1 MVKVKVFKQIFDDD
15 VYIRSEKL
23 KINNKT
29 IQTPMK
35 SFTLSDLRRDVH
47 LNEDVK
53 KVNEVFKK
61 FSKESLEQYVSGKK
75 DITQVHKYINRDF
88 KKISSDELN
97 FCFTTL
103 DYTKFPEGKEIDM
116 LTNVSYIYSDA
127 TPLPLVHNLFKP
139 NQDAEKSYD
148 KFTDFMVECIDSI
161 NRLNNK
167 PIIGVIPSSMPP
179 SYVESLINFYHE
191 RDITS
196 FAFDFENKTHVG
208 LTDHLRE
215 MMISIIELDIL
226 NESFTYSCNTQRGK
240 ASRGS
245 DITKAN
251 DILVYN
257 FGFDIV
263 GNSHMGM
270 KMPPSAAKM
279 LKNRNPT
286 SIRLFN
292 NEDYGHYRYENVSL
306 IEEFY
311 PHEKT
316 NIPIEFFNPEGNVS
330 RSRDCQ
336 KLFNNEMF
344 GLELLKYNQLLKEEE
359 PALEYLKTKN
369 QIKNDLNQFTQFR
382 ASINL

>member
-1 MVKVKVFKQIFDDD
+1 MVKVRVSKQIFDDD

-23 KINNKT
+23 KINNKSIT
-29 IQTPMK
+29 TPMK
-35 SFTLSDLRRDVH
+35 SFTLNDLRRDVK

-61 FSKESLEQYVSGKK
+61 FSKESLEDFVSGKK
-75 DITQVHKYINRDF
+75 DITRVHKDINKDF
-88 KKISSDELN
+88 KKISPDELN

-103 DYTKFPEGKEIDM
+103 DYTKFPEGKEIDL

-148 KFTDFMVECIDSI
+148 KYTDFMIKCVDSI

-167 PIIGVIPSSMPP
+167 PIIGIIPSSMPP
-179 SYVESLINFYHE
+179 SYVESLIDFYHDL
-191 RDITS
+191 DITS

-215 MMISIIELDIL
+215 MMISIINLDIL

-245 DITKAN
+245 DIIKAN

-257 FGFDIV
+257 YGFDIV
-263 GNSHMGM
+263 GNSHMGI
-270 KMPPSAAKM
+270 KIPKSAAEK
-279 LKNRNPT
+279 LKKRNPT

-292 NEDYGHYRYENVSL
+292 NEDYGHYRYDNVDL
-306 IEEFY
+306 ISQFY

-316 NIPIEFFNPEGNVS
+316 DIPIEFFNPEGNVS

-344 GLELLKYNQLLKEEE
+344 GLELLKYNQLLNEDEST
-359 PALEYLKTKN
+359 LDYLKTKD
-369 QIKNDLNQFTQFR
+369 QIKGELNTFMKFR
-382 ASINL
+382 EDINL

>member
-1 MVKVKVFKQIFDDD
+1 MVKVSVSKQIFDDD

-23 KINNKT
+23 RINNKC

-35 SFTLSDLRRDVH
+35 SFTLNDLRKDVK
-47 LNEDVK
+47 LNDAVK
-53 KVNEVFKK
+53 KVNEVFRR
-61 FSKESLEQYVSGKK
+61 FSKESLQDFVSGKK
-75 DITQVHKYINRDF
+75 DITKVYKEINRDY

-97 FCFTTL
+97 FCFTML
-103 DYTKFPEGKEIDM
+103 DYTKFPEGKEIDL

-179 SYVESLINFYHE
+179 SYVESLINFYHD

-215 MMISIIELDIL
+215 MMISIIDLDIL
-226 NESFTYSCNTQRGK
+226 SESFTYSCNTQRGK

-270 KMPPSAAKM
+270 KMPRSAAEK

-292 NEDYGHYRYENVSL
+292 NNDYGHYRYDNVSL
-306 IEEFY
+306 IKEFY

-316 NIPIEFFNPEGNVS
+316 EIPIEFFNPEGNVS
-330 RSRDCQ
+330 RSKDCQ

-344 GLELLKYNQLLKEEE
+344 GLELLKYNQLLKDDES
-359 PALEYLKTKN
+359 ALKYLKTKK
-369 QIKNDLNQFTQFR
+369 QIKDDLYNFTQFR
-382 ASINL
+382 LDINL

>member
-1 MVKVKVFKQIFDDD
+1 MVKVKVSKQVFDDD

-23 KINNKT
+23 KINNKS

-35 SFTLSDLRRDVH
+35 SFTLNTLRKAVK
-47 LNEDVK
+47 LNDEVK
-53 KVNEVFKK
+53 KVNEIFKK
-61 FSKESLEQYVSGKK
+61 FSKESLQDYVSGKR
-75 DITQVHKYINRDF
+75 DITQLHKKINTDF

-97 FCFTTL
+97 FCFTYL
-103 DYTKFPEGKEIDM
+103 DYTKFPEAKEIDM

-148 KFTDFMVECIDSI
+148 KFTDFMIECIDSI

-179 SYVESLINFYHE
+179 SYVESLINFYHD

-215 MMISIIELDIL
+215 MMIAIIKLDIL

-257 FGFDIV
+257 YGFDIV
-263 GNSHMGM
+263 GDSHMGM
-270 KMPPSAAKM
+270 KIPPDAAKK

-292 NEDYGHYRYENVSL
+292 NNDYGHYRYDNVSL
-306 IEEFY
+306 IEDFY

-316 NIPIEFFNPEGNVS
+316 EIPIEFFNPEGNVT
-330 RSRDCQ
+330 RSRNCQ

-344 GLELLKYNQLLKEEE
+344 GLELLKYNRLLNENES
-359 PALEYLKTKN
+359 ALDYLKTKN
-369 QIKNDLNQFTQFR
+369 QIKDDLNNFTKFR
-382 ASINL
+382 LDIKL

>member
-1 MVKVKVFKQIFDDD
+1 MAKVKVSKQIFDDD

-35 SFTLSDLRRDVH
+35 SFTLNDLRNDVK
-47 LNEDVK
+47 LNENVK
-53 KVNEVFKK
+53 MVNEVFKN
-61 FSKESLEQYVSGKK
+61 FSKSALGDYVSGKK
-75 DITQVHKYINRDF
+75 DITNVYKGINNDF
-88 KKISSDELN
+88 RKISVNELN

-103 DYTKFPEGKEIDM
+103 NYTKFPEGKEIDL

-127 TPLPLVHNLFKP
+127 TPLPLVHKLFKP
-139 NQDAEKSYD
+139 NTDAEKDYD
-148 KFTDFMVECIDSI
+148 KFTDFMIECIESI

-167 PIIGVIPSSMPP
+167 PIIGVIPSSMPS
-179 SYVESLINFYHE
+179 SYIESLMELYYDY
-191 RDITS
+191 DITS
-196 FAFDFENKTHVG
+196 FAFDFENKTHSG
-208 LTDHLRE
+208 LFDNLRE
-215 MMISIIELDIL
+215 MMISIINLDIL
-226 NESFTYSCNTQRGK
+226 DESFTYSCNTQRGK

-245 DITKAN
+245 DVTKAN

-270 KMPPSAAKM
+270 KIPAGVAEK

-292 NEDYGHYRYENVSL
+292 NDDYGHYRYDNVKL
-306 IEEFY
+306 IEDFY
-311 PHEKT
+311 PFDKT
-316 NIPIEFFNPEGNVS
+316 EIPIEFFNPEGNVS

-344 GLELLKYNQLLKEEE
+344 GLELLKYTQLLNENESALDYLQTKE
-359 PALEYLKTKN
+359 
-369 QIKNDLNQFTQFR
+369 QIKDDLNNLERFR
-382 ASINL
+382 LNINV

>member
-1 MVKVKVFKQIFDDD
+1 MVKVKVSKQIFDDD

-23 KINNKT
+23 KINNKS

-35 SFTLSDLRRDVH
+35 SFTLNDLRKDVK
-47 LNEDVK
+47 LNDEVK

-61 FSKESLEQYVSGKK
+61 FSKESLQDYVSGKK
-75 DITQVHKYINRDF
+75 DITQVHKKINTGF

-97 FCFTTL
+97 FCFTYL

-148 KFTDFMVECIDSI
+148 KFTDFMVECIESI

-179 SYVESLINFYHE
+179 SYVESLIMFYYDN
-191 RDITS
+191 DITS
-196 FAFDFENKTHVG
+196 FAFDFENKTHIG

-215 MMISIIELDIL
+215 MMISIIKLDIL

-263 GNSHMGM
+263 GDSHMPM
-270 KMPPSAAKM
+270 KMPPDAAKK

-292 NEDYGHYRYENVSL
+292 NEDYGHYRYDNVRL
-306 IEEFY
+306 IEQFY

-316 NIPIEFFNPEGNVS
+316 EIPIEFFNPQGNVT
-330 RSRDCQ
+330 RSRNCQ

-344 GLELLKYNQLLKEEE
+344 GLELLKYNRLLNENES
-359 PALEYLKTKN
+359 ALDYLKTKK
-369 QIKNDLNQFTQFR
+369 QIKDDLNNFTQFR
-382 ASINL
+382 LDINL

>member
-1 MVKVKVFKQIFDDD
+1 MVKVRVSKQIFDDD
-15 VYIRSEKL
+15 VYLRSEKL
-23 KINNKT
+23 KINNKS
-29 IQTPMK
+29 IRTPMK
-35 SFTLSDLRRDVH
+35 SFTLNDLRKDVK
-47 LNEDVK
+47 LNKDVK

-61 FSKESLEQYVSGKK
+61 FSKESLSEFVSGKR
-75 DITQVHKYINRDF
+75 DITKVHKDINRDF
-88 KKISSDELN
+88 KKISADELN
-97 FCFTTL
+97 FCFTNL
-103 DYTKFPEGKEIDM
+103 EYTKFPEGKEIDL

-127 TPLPLVHNLFKP
+127 TPLPLIHNLFKP

-148 KFTDFMVECIDSI
+148 KYTDFMIECVDSI

-167 PIIGVIPSSMPP
+167 PIMGVIPSSMPP
-179 SYVESLINFYHE
+179 SYVESLIEFYYNL
-191 RDITS
+191 DITS

-215 MMISIIELDIL
+215 MMISIINLDIL
-226 NESFTYSCNTQRGK
+226 DESFTYSCNTQRGK

-245 DITKAN
+245 DIIKAN

-257 FGFDIV
+257 YGFDIV

-270 KMPPSAAKM
+270 KIPRSAAEK
-279 LKNRNPT
+279 LKERNPT

-292 NEDYGHYRYENVSL
+292 NNDYGHYRYDNVDL
-306 IEEFY
+306 ISQFY

-316 NIPIEFFNPEGNVS
+316 SIPLEFFNPEGNVS

-344 GLELLKYNQLLKEEE
+344 GLELLKYNKLLEENE
-359 PALEYLKTKN
+359 STLDYLKTKN
-369 QIKNDLNQFTQFR
+369 QIKDDLIGFMKFR
-382 ASINL
+382 SDIHL

>member
-1 MVKVKVFKQIFDDD
+1 MVKVKVSKQIFDDE

-23 KINNKT
+23 KINNKS

-35 SFTLSDLRRDVH
+35 SFTLNDLRKDVK
-47 LNEDVK
+47 LNDEIK

-61 FSKESLEQYVSGKK
+61 FSKESLQDYVSGKK
-75 DITQVHKYINRDF
+75 DITKVHKKINTDF

-97 FCFTTL
+97 FCFTYL

-167 PIIGVIPSSMPP
+167 PIIGIIPSSMPP
-179 SYVESLINFYHE
+179 SYIESLINFYHDN
-191 RDITS
+191 DITS

-263 GNSHMGM
+263 GDSHMAM
-270 KMPPSAAKM
+270 KMPPDAAKR

-292 NEDYGHYRYENVSL
+292 NDDYGHYRYDNVSL
-306 IEEFY
+306 IEDFY

-316 NIPIEFFNPEGNVS
+316 EIPIEFFNPEGNIA
-330 RSRDCQ
+330 RSRNCQ

-344 GLELLKYNQLLKEEE
+344 GLELQKYNRLLKENES
-359 PALEYLKTKN
+359 ALDYLKTKN
-369 QIKNDLNQFTQFR
+369 QIKDDLINFTQFR
-382 ASINL
+382 SYINL

>member
-1 MVKVKVFKQIFDDD
+1 MVKVKVSKQIFDDD

-23 KINNKT
+23 RINNKS

-35 SFTLSDLRRDVH
+35 SFTLNDLRRDVE
-47 LNEDVK
+47 LNKDVK

-61 FSKESLEQYVSGKK
+61 FSKESLEDYVSGKK
-75 DITQVHKYINRDF
+75 DVTKVHRDINRDF
-88 KKISSDELN
+88 NKISSDELN

-127 TPLPLVHNLFKP
+127 TPLPLIHKLFKP
-139 NQDAEKSYD
+139 NHDAENAYD
-148 KFTDFMVECIDSI
+148 KFTDFMLECIDSI

-167 PIIGVIPSSMPP
+167 PIIGTIPSSMPP
-179 SYVESLINFYHE
+179 SYVESLIDFYHSNN
-191 RDITS
+191 ITS
-196 FAFDFENKTHVG
+196 FAFDFENKTHIG

-215 MMISIIELDIL
+215 LAISIINLDIL
-226 NESFTYSCNTQRGK
+226 DESFTYSCNTQRGK
-240 ASRGS
+240 SSRGS
-245 DITKAN
+245 DVIKAN

-270 KMPPSAAKM
+270 KIPPSAAEE

-292 NEDYGHYRYENVSL
+292 NDDYGHYRYDNVKL

-344 GLELLKYNQLLKEEE
+344 GLELLKYTKLLSKNEST
-359 PALEYLKTKN
+359 LQYLQTKN
-369 QIKNDLNQFTQFR
+369 QIKDDLNNCTRFR
-382 ASINL
+382 SNINI

>member
-1 MVKVKVFKQIFDDD
+1 MVKVKVSKQIFDDD

-23 KINNKT
+23 KINNKS

-35 SFTLSDLRRDVH
+35 SFTLNDLRNDVE
-47 LNEDVK
+47 LNETVK
-53 KVNEVFKK
+53 QVNEVFKK
-61 FSKESLEQYVSGKK
+61 FSKESLEEYVSGKR
-75 DITQVHKYINRDF
+75 DITKVHKVINRDY

-103 DYTKFPEGKEIDM
+103 DYTKFPEGKEIDL

-127 TPLPLVHNLFKP
+127 TPLPLIHKLFRP

-148 KFTDFMVECIDSI
+148 KFTDFMIECIESI

-179 SYVESLINFYHE
+179 SYVESLINFYHDY
-191 RDITS
+191 DITS
-196 FAFDFENKTHVG
+196 FAFDFENKTYVG

-215 MMISIIELDIL
+215 MAISIITLDIL

-245 DITKAN
+245 DVTKAN

-257 FGFDIV
+257 YGFDIV
-263 GNSHMGM
+263 GNSHMVA
-270 KMPPSAAKM
+270 PIHPNAAEK

-292 NEDYGHYRYENVSL
+292 NEDYGHYRYDNVSL

-316 NIPIEFFNPEGNVS
+316 NIPIEFFNPKGNVS

-344 GLELLKYNQLLKEEE
+344 GLELLKYNQLLNDNEST
-359 PALEYLKTKN
+359 LDYLRTKN
-369 QIKNDLNQFTQFR
+369 QIKNDLINFTKFK
-382 ASINL
+382 SDINI